1 MKSRPLDR
9 MAPVVPYDA
18 AMSWKNCT
26 SCRNEIEFGATYWV
40 CSVSTCNRKRLGLF
54 FCSVAC
60 WDAHMPGARH
70 REAWAVEKQAP
81 SRAEWSKEQ
90 ESEATPTRSK
100 VVASG
105 AAKPARRTVAT
116 ASPTEGND
124 DLPKEVLVV
133 VSKLKNYI
141 KAKGDMKTS
150 ETVIPV
156 LSQELRRICDR
167 AIRIA
172 GQNERKTVLDRDVR
186 DALKE

>member
-1 MKSRPLDR
+1 MG
-9 MAPVVPYDA
+9 
-18 AMSWKNCT
+18 
-26 SCRNEIEFGATYWV
+26 FGITYWE

-60 WDAHMPGARH
+60 WDAHLPGARH
-70 REAWAVEKQAP
+70 REAWAVEQTSPTKLEWQAQ
-81 SRAEWSKEQ
+81 Q
-90 ESEATPTRSK
+90 ESEPAPVRK
-100 VVASG
+100 VVSASSE
-105 AAKPARRTVAT
+105 PVRRTAVS
-116 ASPTEGND
+116 ASTPEASD
-124 DLPKEVLVV
+124 EDLPRDVLVV

-172 GQNERKTVLDRDVR
+172 GQNDRKTVLDRDIR
-186 DALKE
+186 DALKD

>member
-1 MKSRPLDR
+1 MT
-9 MAPVVPYDA
+9 
-18 AMSWKNCT
+18 WKTCT
-26 SCRNEIEFGATYWV
+26 SCRNAINFGATYWV

-70 REAWAVEKQAP
+70 REAWAVEKSAP
-81 SRAEWSKEQ
+81 SQAEWARDTP
-90 ESEATPTRSK
+90 SEAEAAPARST
-100 VVASG
+100 VVASTAG
-105 AAKPARRTVAT
+105 KPVRRTVANAT
-116 ASPTEGND
+116 SHGSDD

>member
-1 MKSRPLDR
+1 
-9 MAPVVPYDA
+9 
-18 AMSWKNCT
+18 MSWKTCT
-26 SCRNEIEFGATYWV
+26 SCRNDILFDATYWV

-70 REAWAVEKQAP
+70 REAWAVEKRAQ
-81 SRAEWSKEQ
+81 SEAEWSKEQ
-90 ESEATPTRSK
+90 EDATPPARSR
-100 VVASG
+100 VVASD
-105 AAKPARRTVAT
+105 ASRPVRRTVVAT
-116 ASPTEGND
+116 DGARTGND
-124 DLPKEVLVV
+124 EDLPREVLVV